1 MDAFMPIIL
10 LFLLSLTALA
20 ILIGLVVGVVYISKI
35 FVRLSHLNEL
45 AGRFPVERRRI
56 KKNPSFLWRTAQ
68 IGTVRWR
75 RCLDIGVY
83 EEGLYVEVNQLFNR
97 PLPIL
102 IPWSELHFQ
111 HETRLYWRPAAA
123 LTIGDPTISTIIL
136 FREVYEH
143 IQSHLTPPEAKDT
156 PPQPEQIHEEEEIK

>member
-83 EEGLYVEVNQLFNR
+83 EGCMWRSTNS
-97 PLPIL
+97 L
-102 IPWSELHFQ
+102 IARYPS
-111 HETRLYWRPAAA
+111 
-123 LTIGDPTISTIIL
+123 
-136 FREVYEH
+136 
-143 IQSHLTPPEAKDT
+143 
-156 PPQPEQIHEEEEIK
+156 